1 MKIIVY
7 KIWITE
13 GPTVTIQGKF
23 YPIIEICIP
32 DLGIAINE
40 TSFFSYQ
47 PKRYEKQEPD
57 SKIFGRCPDPEMI
70 GCRELPE
77 SLIDSIVI
85 LKQSLSVDKENLLRQ
100 LTKPFAKQIDKD
112 TDISKLSDNNSQHK
126 PE

>member
-57 SKIFGRCPDPEMI
+57 SKIFSRDPEMI

-77 SLIDSIVI
+77 SLIDSVVI
-85 LKQSLSVDKENLLRQ
+85 LKQSLSVDKENLILQ
-100 LTKPFAKQIDKD
+100 LLEPFAEQINKIN
-112 TDISKLSDNNSQHK
+112 TSTPLSDD
-126 PE
+126 PEHETE